1 MKTTDKEAAR
11 QKNYD
16 EALATVQKHFHP
28 GEKLLHTERVLNA
41 NKNAHDITAAIMMAI
56 PFLAVIALL
65 AVFAGS
71 INEAGGK
78 AVLIAVILL
87 IATLYAYL
95 FLYPFIRKTKE
106 VSMLLFTD
114 FAVYLISA
122 DVRSPIEF
130 LYYKDIDKRL
140 KIAAYS
146 IRFIFEPRDESESK
160 QLAKRYS
167 ELLKEIKSGKHT
179 DELPM
184 TQMRHMAVIQRTS
197 HGTKI
202 QVLYMIRAF
211 AIENGE
217 RLAKKVFE
225 IEKAAHAAGRGFPI
239 VSPPDNMILP
249 D

>member
-1 MKTTDKEAAR
+1 MKTEEKEAQA
-11 QKNYD
+11 QKNYE
-16 EALATVQKHFHP
+16 EALAVIEKHFHP
-28 GEKLLHTERVLNA
+28 DEKILHTEQVTNGA
-41 NKNAHDITAAIMMAI
+41 KSGGDKATAAMMAV
-56 PFLAVIALL
+56 PFIAIAGIMAIFFAVVNSVAGRIAIGLVIAAMLS
-65 AVFAGS
+65 VY
-71 INEAGGK
+71 
-78 AVLIAVILL
+78 VIG
-87 IATLYAYL
+87 
-95 FLYPFIRKTKE
+95 FLYPLLAKE
-106 VSMLLFTD
+106 KRVAKLVFTN
-114 FAVYLISA
+114 FAVYLIFTA
-122 DVRSPIEF
+122 KRAPIEF

-197 HGTKI
+197 RGAKI
-202 QVLYMIRAF
+202 QVLYMMRAF

-217 RLAKKVFE
+217 QLTKKIFE
-225 IEKAAHAAGRGFPI
+225 IEKSAHAAGREFPI